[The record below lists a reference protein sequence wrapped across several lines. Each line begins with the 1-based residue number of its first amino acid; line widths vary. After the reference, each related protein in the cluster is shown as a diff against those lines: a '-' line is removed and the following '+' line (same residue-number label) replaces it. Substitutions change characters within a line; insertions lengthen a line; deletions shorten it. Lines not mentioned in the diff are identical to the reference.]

1 MPPYVEPHWELD
13 AVAPHHNNPTAPE
26 GIYAQVWRNP
36 AHGKRRK
43 TQHTL
48 RVAPAQP
55 RHQAA
60 DTPGRRTADGKR
72 PRWTRPSKRR
82 GVMPNLPHNSIKA
95 IGRKGG
101 SSSMA
106 AAGEQEA
113 EGELA
118 MEIPDAKMRRRGTG
132 PRGRTPWFYR
142 GDGSEKGNRPP
153 RSPGLPRVPSR
164 HAAGH
169 APAVTI
175 FSHHKPRRTARL
187 PQANPDSLPTRG
199 STGHKDLFSLFGPP
213 RAQRLGGRPNQG
225 WVRERPKI
233 KGVSIT
239 EVSIRGQAP
248 VRQVLNKIPAN
259 RMPRSS

>member
-1 MPPYVEPHWELD
+1 MPD
-13 AVAPHHNNPTAPE
+13 
-26 GIYAQVWRNP
+26 
-36 AHGKRRK
+36 
-43 TQHTL
+43 
-48 RVAPAQP
+48 
-55 RHQAA
+55 
-60 DTPGRRTADGKR
+60 
-72 PRWTRPSKRR
+72 
-82 GVMPNLPHNSIKA
+82 LPHNSIEA

-101 SSSMA
+101 SSSTV

-118 MEIPDAKMRRRGTG
+118 MEIPDTKMRRRGTG

-142 GDGSEKGNRPP
+142 GDGCEKGNRSPQSLGQP
-153 RSPGLPRVPSR
+153 RAPSR

-169 APAVTI
+169 APAVPI

-213 RAQRLGGRPNQG
+213 RARRLGGRPNQG
-225 WVRERPKI
+225 RVRERPKI

-239 EVSIRGQAP
+239 EVPIRGQAL

-259 RMPRSS
+259 GMPRSS

>member
-1 MPPYVEPHWELD
+1 MAKDTTYPSGGAGSASSPGSSHSW
-13 AVAPHHNNPTAPE
+13 TA
-26 GIYAQVWRNP
+26 
-36 AHGKRRK
+36 
-43 TQHTL
+43 
-48 RVAPAQP
+48 
-55 RHQAA
+55 
-60 DTPGRRTADGKR
+60 DSGRRR
-72 PRWTRPSKRR
+72 LRRTRPSKRR
-82 GVMPNLPHNSIKA
+82 GVMPDLPHNSIEA

-101 SSSMA
+101 SSSTA

-118 MEIPDAKMRRRGTG
+118 MEIPDAKMRRRGIG

-142 GDGSEKGNRPP
+142 GDGCEKGNRPP
-153 RSPGLPRVPSR
+153 RSPGLPHAPSR

-169 APAVTI
+169 APAVPI

-213 RAQRLGGRPNQG
+213 RARRLGGRPNQG
-225 WVRERPKI
+225 RVRERPKI

-239 EVSIRGQAP
+239 EVPIRGQAP

-259 RMPRSS
+259 GMPRSS